1 VVRVIA
7 GAAKGRQ
14 LYSVPGEGTR
24 PISDRVKESLFSI
37 LGLDT
42 EDSVWLDL
50 FAGTGSVGIEAL
62 SRGAYHVVFVDKAH
76 QAANTVRR
84 NLELTGLGER
94 AQVIRGDALRYV
106 RQANPDPLF
115 DYIFVA
121 PPQYRE
127 LWAETLMA
135 LDERPLLAEDG
146 QVIVQIHP
154 KEFGPIALQHLE
166 LVDER
171 RYGSTLLLFYDL
183 VVDDLVDDD
192 LVDDNLVDDNLVEG
206 DPEEASD
213 ATPS

>member
-1 VVRVIA
+1 MVRVIA

-37 LGLDT
+37 LGPDT
-42 EDSVWLDL
+42 EESVWLDL

-62 SRGAYHVVFVDKAH
+62 SRGAHHVVFIDKAH
-76 QAANTVRR
+76 QAVTTVRR

-106 RQANPDPLF
+106 RQASPDPLF
-115 DYIFVA
+115 DYIYVA

-127 LWAETLMA
+127 LWAETLLA
-135 LDERPLLAEDG
+135 LDERLPLAEYG

-154 KEFGPIALQHLE
+154 KEFGPVPLQHLE

-171 RYGSTLLLFYDL
+171 RYGSTLLLFYEFTEPDQ
-183 VVDDLVDDD
+183 
-192 LVDDNLVDDNLVEG
+192 
-206 DPEEASD
+206 EEASD